1 MSSDVA
7 PQVQVA
13 LEPLLKVQRLGVFT
27 DIDGTISPIA
37 PTPAAA
43 VVDSACRAA
52 LQRLVSTSARVAA
65 VSGRAAADAQAMVGL
80 AGLRYIGNHGL
91 EWWADGVTMPAP
103 SAVPYIAAVAAALAA
118 LESYDLP
125 EGVLIENKGVTA
137 SVHYRLA
144 ADQTAAAALLGA
156 WLAAICQE
164 HGLRLWPGRMIFE
177 LRPPLQLN
185 KGSALADLLRAD
197 ALDGAIFLGDD
208 TTDVDGFMTLHY
220 ARTTGLQTLA
230 IGVLSAE
237 TPEVVRATCD
247 ITVRGVAGA
256 AALLTWFAEERAR
269 FWASQR
275 LGTNP

>member
-1 MSSDVA
+1 MSFVA
-7 PQVQVA
+7 PQVQIA
-13 LEPLLKVQRLGVFT
+13 LEPLLRVQRLGVFT

-43 VVDSACRAA
+43 VVDSACRDA
-52 LQRLVSTSARVAA
+52 LARLRGTTTRVAA
-65 VSGRAAADAQAMVGL
+65 ISGRAAANAQAMVGL

-91 EWWADGVTMPAP
+91 EWWADGVTVPSP
-103 SAVPYIAAVAAALAA
+103 SAVPYIAAVAAALDA
-118 LESYDLP
+118 LGSYDLP
-125 EGVLIENKGVTA
+125 AGILIENKGVTA

-144 ADQTAAAALLGA
+144 ADPEAAAAVLGT

-185 KGSALADLLRAD
+185 KGTALADLLRAD
-197 ALDGAIFLGDD
+197 ELDGAIFLGDD

-220 ARTTGLQTLA
+220 ARAAGLQTLA
-230 IGVLSAE
+230 IAVLSAE
-237 TPEVVRATCD
+237 TPEVVRETCD
-247 ITVRGVAGA
+247 IAVPGVPGA

-269 FWASQR
+269 FWAHAGGS
-275 LGTNP
+275 P